1 MEKDNQ
7 EIINELKILNKKIDR
22 ITRPSRFTFLNFLA
36 GTFHALGT
44 IFGTL
49 IVTSA
54 IIYIF
59 SQFNL
64 TKSISQWFEN
74 TLTQVN
80 WNKIIAPEIKQIET
94 VQETIISPT
103 PTIEQLN

>member
-7 EIINELKILNKKIDR
+7 EIINELKILNKKIDL
-22 ITRPSRFTFLNFLA
+22 ITRPIRFTFLNFLA
-36 GTFHALGT
+36 GTFHALGA

-49 IVTSA
+49 IITSA

-74 TLTQVN
+74 TLNQVN
-80 WNKIIAPEIKQIET
+80 WSKIITPEPNKI
-94 VQETIISPT
+94 
-103 PTIEQLN
+103 EQPN

>member
-1 MEKDNQ
+1 MDKDNQ

-22 ITRPSRFTFLNFLA
+22 ITHPARFTFFNFLA

-54 IIYIF
+54 IIYLF
-59 SQFNL
+59 SQFDL

-74 TLTQVN
+74 TLTQIN
-80 WNKIIAPEIKQIET
+80 WSKIVAPEMKQIET
-94 VQETIISPT
+94 VQQKIISPS